1 MIYTEDDLTAKAL
14 ASASSPEK
22 VEKIVVY
29 ILESNNKTDSNNTMS
44 TDDIKKKYKELQR
57 KNADIVSI
65 PENSLAT
72 YTSILSSKSESKIQC
87 LGRRQGYFITPAQ
100 ETPTET
106 LIEKET
112 DISEKGK
119 LLEKDLYP
127 ALQQW
132 MKVSWNDINAID
144 ISSKRGSDK
153 KWRNPDLLCVKEID
167 FLGEARFEIT
177 TIEVKPSMQD
187 WTMYIFEAVSHS
199 LFSNKAYF
207 AFLKD
212 NDNDKQ
218 LPDEMKL
225 YASRFGIG
233 IITITIED
241 QERSKITTSE
251 KLVKALADGYCI
263 IREEVPAPYHVP
275 DISLQKQFLEGL
287 EIRTQADLRKKM
299 KNGY

>member
-1 MIYTEDDLTAKAL
+1 MIYTEDELTAKAL
-14 ASASSPEK
+14 DRASSPEK

-29 ILESNNKTDSNNTMS
+29 ILESNHKTDSKNTMS

-87 LGRRQGYFITPAQ
+87 LGKRQGYFITPVQ
-100 ETPTET
+100 ET
-106 LIEKET
+106 LVEKET
-112 DISEKGK
+112 EISGKGK
-119 LLEKDLYP
+119 LQEKDLYP
-127 ALQQW
+127 AVQKW
-132 MKVSWNDINAID
+132 MEVSLDIKAID
-144 ISSKRGSDK
+144 ISSRRGGAK
-153 KWRNPDLLCVKEID
+153 KWRNPDLLGIKEID

-212 NDNDKQ
+212 NSYDKV
-218 LPDEMKL
+218 PDEMKL

-241 QERSKITTSE
+241 QERPKITTSE
-251 KLVKALADGYCI
+251 KLVKALADGSCKI
-263 IREEVPAPYHVP
+263 QEEVPAPYHVP
-275 DISLQKQFLEGL
+275 QISLQTDFLKGL
-287 EIRTQADLRKKM
+287 EIRTQADLR
-299 KNGY
+299 NFINRHS